1 MSRNLQEAVRKA
13 EWRARNLGGDLA
25 ILAASVRS
33 APPNAVASDD
43 EKHQRRDFLDA
54 LYGSAGDAEK
64 AYERIIVGNE
74 LQDAS
79 YLVRGAIAARAVL
92 RIVLR
97 GPSGAPIGYGTGF
110 LIGDGVLLTNHHVI
124 EGQETA
130 RNAEAEAFYERSAMG
145 DDLTPWRFRLQPEVL
160 FYTSEALDFTLVAV
174 SERDRSG
181 AFSRS
186 ALGWLPLLGQPG
198 KALEG
203 EWLTIIQHPEG
214 ERKQICVRENQ
225 LIKRDTDVLWY
236 STDTLG
242 GSSGSPVFNNDW
254 LVVALH
260 HAGQPET
267 RNGKWQTVDAR
278 DYNPATDGEDRIK
291 WIANEGIRASRIVET
306 LRADPKIATHRL
318 VAPIVATEVQ
328 DVDVRLPVRFTAG
341 QVLPNLLAP
350 DAPGMPTVPPL
361 TAMVTASASSG
372 GGPLAAAV
380 AMPRQFHPNQHQSDP
395 GETSMA
401 KHLTLNLLVDDDGTV
416 SLLQGGATEA
426 ALLSGESAAAK
437 VKKNVI
443 DAPVNPQ
450 DDWAKAK
457 GYRPDFL
464 GTGDLRV
471 NLPKVSQTQLIAPL
485 RNAYGETFSDAERAA
500 GVLNYDGYSVVM
512 NKERRFAIFSA
523 ANVSWNMRP
532 GITGRTDQW
541 LYDDRIDRAHQI
553 DNSYYRSNKFDRG
566 HLTRREDME
575 WGDNP
580 IEAVRRANGT
590 CTWTNCTPQ
599 HSIFNQDKSPD
610 PAVHLWQGLERYILE
625 ERVEQ
630 GQFSAQVI
638 TGPVFGVGDPVY
650 RDIAYPLEFWKVV
663 VAIAQGGTLFAT
675 AYVLSQKAVID
686 QFGLEV
692 APVEP
697 FGAYATYQRPIS
709 AIEDLAGL
717 QFTYGNDKPL
727 RDLDP
732 LATAR
737 GRTQSGRRR
746 VATTEAFG
754 SSGDDALT
762 RFEDIVLF

>member
-1 MSRNLQEAVRKA
+1 VAAMSRNLQDAIRKA

-25 ILAASVRS
+25 TLAASVRS
-33 APPNAVASDD
+33 SPPNAVASDA

-54 LYGSAGDAEK
+54 LYSSHKDAEE

-74 LQDAS
+74 LQDAN
-79 YLVRGAIAARAVL
+79 YLVRGAIASRAVL
-92 RIVLR
+92 RVVLR
-97 GPSGAPIGYGTGF
+97 GPGGTTIGYGTGF
-110 LIGDGVLLTNHHVI
+110 LIGDGVLLTNHHVLDGP
-124 EGQETA
+124 EVA
-130 RNAEAEAFYERSAMG
+130 RVSEAEAFYERSAMG
-145 DDLTPWRFRLQPEVL
+145 DELTPWRFKLQPDVL

-174 SERDRSG
+174 SDRDRSG
-181 AFSRS
+181 VFSRS

-214 ERKQICVRENQ
+214 GRKQICVRENQ

-267 RNGKWQTVDAR
+267 RNGKWQTIDGR
-278 DYNPATDGEDRIK
+278 DYDPNTDSEDRIK
-291 WIANEGIRASRIVET
+291 WIANEGIRASRIIET
-306 LRADPKIATHRL
+306 LRTDPKIAAHRL
-318 VAPIVATEVQ
+318 VAPIVSTEVQ
-328 DVDVRLPVRFTAG
+328 DVDVRLPVRFVPG
-341 QVLPNLLAP
+341 QGLPNLLSP
-350 DAPGMPTVPPL
+350 EAPGMSAVMPPV
-361 TAMVTASASSG
+361 AMAAPRAPS
-372 GGPLAAAV
+372 PLVAAAV
-380 AMPRQFHPNQHQSDP
+380 TKQFRPNQHQAQP

-401 KHLTLNLLVDDDGTV
+401 QHLTLNLLVNDDGTV

-426 ALLSGESAAAK
+426 ALLSSERASAK
-437 VKKNVI
+437 PKKNVI
-443 DAPVNPQ
+443 DAPVNPET
-450 DDWAKAK
+450 DWGKAK

-471 NLPKVSQTQLIAPL
+471 NLPKVGQTELIAPL
-485 RNAYGETFSDAERAA
+485 RNAYGQTFTDAERVA
-500 GVLNYDGYSVVM
+500 GVLTYDGYSVVM

-532 GITGRTDQW
+532 GISGRTDQW

-575 WGDNP
+575 WGGDP
-580 IEAVRRANGT
+580 VEAVRRANGT
-590 CTWTNCTPQ
+590 CTWPNCTPQ

-610 PAVHLWQGLERYILE
+610 PAVHLWQGLERYVLE

-630 GQFSAQVI
+630 GKFSAQVI
-638 TGPVFGVGDPVY
+638 TGPVFGVADPVY

-663 VAIAQGGTLFAT
+663 VAIAQGGKLFAT
-675 AYVLSQKAVID
+675 AYMLSQKAVID

-692 APVEP
+692 EPAEP

-709 AIEDLAGL
+709 VIEDLTGL
-717 QFTYGNDKPL
+717 QFTYGNNKPL
-727 RDLDP
+727 RELDP

-737 GRTQSGRRR
+737 GRTQTGRRR
-746 VATTEAFG
+746 VAATEAFG
-754 SSGDDALT
+754 AAGDDALT
-762 RFEDIVLF
+762 RFEDIVLY